1 MSILEEALFNAENTA
16 FGRYFGGQNAPIGTF
31 WNPRTMAY
39 FQQSSDGL
47 LPADGNIWIMIT
59 TSGSSTTTQIA
70 TAVNL
75 LVAGAAYVAGS
86 FHSRTSADNATA
98 PGIGANDA

>member
-1 MSILEEALFNAENTA
+1 MAILDEALFNAENTA
-16 FGRYFGGQNAPIGTF
+16 FGVFMGGQNAPIGTF
-31 WNPRTMAY
+31 WSPRTMAY
-39 FQQSSDGL
+39 YQQASDGL
-47 LPADGNIWIMIT
+47 LPADGNKWVMIT
-59 TSGSSTTTQIA
+59 LSGTSTTTQIA